1 MFKRV
6 RALIIK
12 ELQTLFGDPQSRV
25 LLFLPVILQ
34 TALFPFAVT
43 LDVQNNTLAVLT
55 ATQARFPLN
64 SFNALPGP
72 KLLLITST
80 SRANK
85 I

>member
-1 MFKRV
+1 
-6 RALIIK
+6 
-12 ELQTLFGDPQSRV
+12 
-25 LLFLPVILQ
+25 
-34 TALFPFAVT
+34 VT